1 MTPFICFLA
10 GIVVGLLLAA
20 IICVIA
26 LFLIGITSD

>member
-1 MTPFICFLA
+1 MTPFICFLLGVA
-10 GIVVGLLLAA
+10 VGLAIAA